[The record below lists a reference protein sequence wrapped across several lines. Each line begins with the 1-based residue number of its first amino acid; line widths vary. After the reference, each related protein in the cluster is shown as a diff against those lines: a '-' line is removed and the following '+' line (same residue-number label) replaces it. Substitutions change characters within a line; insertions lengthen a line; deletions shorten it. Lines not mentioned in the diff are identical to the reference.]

1 MSVNLCPF
9 AFVPVSLTMRLPVF
23 RHSEHAR
30 RHYLAGLRG
39 YCIIRAV
46 IHWLIGQRVEGWV
59 PVHWVWLAIEFPHP
73 NPVDGLAIF
82 IHAIHGALHHV
93 TFGWTV
99 GDHGIFGGA
108 RRELR
113 SPFVELPSAHKRIGS
128 KSYCGGC

>member
-9 AFVPVSLTMRLPVF
+9 AFVPVSLTMRDF
-23 RHSEHAR
+23 
-30 RHYLAGLRG
+30 
-39 YCIIRAV
+39 
-46 IHWLIGQRVEGWV
+46 
-59 PVHWVWLAIEFPHP
+59 P